1 MNIET
6 LELIHKLLTEHKDN
20 ASRCCDRARGKRNS
34 TPDDDQNYER
44 YDMKLREADKAKFA
58 AQDAE
63 SCGDPIAVAEI
74 YQHDAE
80 ALRAARA
87 VLEGLELSNGLVVER
102 SGKNSALK
110 VADPTGQ
117 RAGQQL
123 PICQRDELH
132 PCGADRFDS
141 RPSAA
146 GQKGAIVGRD
156 FSRDSAV
163 CQR

>member
-34 TPDDDQNYER
+34 TRDGSVIPPR
-44 YDMKLREADKAKFA
+44 IR
-58 AQDAE
+58 
-63 SCGDPIAVAEI
+63 
-74 YQHDAE
+74 
-80 ALRAARA
+80 
-87 VLEGLELSNGLVVER
+87 LELSNGLVVER

>member
-20 ASRCCDRARGKRNS
+20 ASRCGDRARGQRNS

-80 ALRAARA
+80 ALRADT
-87 VLEGLELSNGLVVER
+87 LSGIYRWMPWRCLR
-102 SGKNSALK
+102 
-110 VADPTGQ
+110 
-117 RAGQQL
+117 
-123 PICQRDELH
+123 
-132 PCGADRFDS
+132 CG
-141 RPSAA
+141 
-146 GQKGAIVGRD
+146 GI
-156 FSRDSAV
+156 
-163 CQR
+163 

>member
-74 YQHDAE
+74 YQH
-80 ALRAARA
+80 
-87 VLEGLELSNGLVVER
+87 GS
-102 SGKNSALK
+102 SGGKS
-110 VADPTGQ
+110 
-117 RAGQQL
+117 RAGGAGASQGQGGRRCEGHSHL
-123 PICQRDELH
+123 PR
-132 PCGADRFDS
+132 
-141 RPSAA
+141 
-146 GQKGAIVGRD
+146 
-156 FSRDSAV
+156 RDSLG
-163 CQR
+163 

>member
-6 LELIHKLLTEHKDN
+6 LELIHKLLTEHVDN

-87 VLEGLELSNGLVVER
+87 VRICYAPGPLEKCQKCPYYDDDCQSYGSKQDKDIVDLLMQVYSQGGD
-102 SGKNSALK
+102 GK
-110 VADPTGQ
+110 
-117 RAGQQL
+117 
-123 PICQRDELH
+123 
-132 PCGADRFDS
+132 
-141 RPSAA
+141 
-146 GQKGAIVGRD
+146 
-156 FSRDSAV
+156 
-163 CQR
+163 

>member
-87 VLEGLELSNGLVVER
+87 VLEGLEHHVTV
-102 SGKNSALK
+102 
-110 VADPTGQ
+110 DCT
-117 RAGQQL
+117 
-123 PICQRDELH
+123 
-132 PCGADRFDS
+132 
-141 RPSAA
+141 
-146 GQKGAIVGRD
+146 
-156 FSRDSAV
+156 
-163 CQR
+163 

>member
-6 LELIHKLLTEHKDN
+6 LELIHKLLTEHVDN
-20 ASRCCDRARGKRNS
+20 ASRCCDRGKRNS

-87 VLEGLELSNGLVVER
+87 VLEGLEHHRAKAADVARAIRICRGEILSDDCGECPYYEDDCQSYGSKQDKDIVDLLMQVY
-102 SGKNSALK
+102 SQGGDGK
-110 VADPTGQ
+110 
-117 RAGQQL
+117 
-123 PICQRDELH
+123 
-132 PCGADRFDS
+132 
-141 RPSAA
+141 
-146 GQKGAIVGRD
+146 
-156 FSRDSAV
+156 
-163 CQR
+163 